1 MLVGE
6 SMTTAKKWVRY
17 LHEKE
22 SPDFLIMLYHG
33 GLHTYTDK
41 NNYRSYYSNNAESM
55 TKSTEGV
62 NVIITGHQEHIVDLK
77 VEETQFIQPG
87 KDATNIVDMSI
98 QFKKRAN
105 SVEII
110 DTSIKHVEIS
120 SYPEDRDY

>member
-1 MLVGE
+1 
-6 SMTTAKKWVRY
+6 
-17 LHEKE
+17 
-22 SPDFLIMLYHG
+22 
-33 GLHTYTDK
+33 
-41 NNYRSYYSNNAESM
+41 M

-120 SYPEDRDY
+120 SYPEDRDLLELTYFDQKAVQHWSEQSVVDVPVVLDYKQLTDLFIKPHKFMECIQ